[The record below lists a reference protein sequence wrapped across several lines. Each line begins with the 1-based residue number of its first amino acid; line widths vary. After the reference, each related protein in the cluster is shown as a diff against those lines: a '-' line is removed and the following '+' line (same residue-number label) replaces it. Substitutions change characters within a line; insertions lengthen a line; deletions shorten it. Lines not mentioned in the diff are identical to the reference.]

1 MEITALIDPR
11 QLQDA
16 LLAVRPTWFFGVP
29 RIYEKVEVVMLNAI
43 ARMAPDRAEA
53 ARAALERGV
62 ERIREEQAG
71 GSPGPAS
78 PEDEELLRELREAT
92 GLDQAG
98 WLGVSGAP
106 VSRDMAERFH
116 AVGLRISEAWGM
128 SETVIGTAASA
139 DRIRLGAAGWP
150 YDGTELRLAEDGE
163 ILLRSPSVTPGYMKD
178 PERTRQAI
186 TEDGFMRT
194 GDLGRVDEDGYLWVV
209 GRKKD
214 IIINSAGKNMSPSN
228 IEQAIRGT
236 EPIISQV
243 VCFGDGRPYNVGLI
257 VLEPQAAAEFAER
270 HGIPPATTAELARH
284 PILREHLERVVAE
297 GNARLSRVEQLKR
310 FAVYAGE
317 WLPGGD
323 ELTLTNKVK
332 RNEVNRKYAA
342 LVDDLYAPQRTPET
356 APSGH

>member
-1 MEITALIDPR
+1 MQEEDYAYLYELEEEFWWFAGMRDVTA
-11 QLQDA
+11 A
-16 LLAVRPTWFFGVP
+16 LLDP
-29 RIYEKVEVVMLNAI
+29 LC
-43 ARMAPDRAEA
+43 PDGEG
-53 ARAALERGV
+53 ARAALDAAVQRVRNGEPWV
-62 ERIREEQAG
+62 ED
-71 GSPGPAS
+71 P
-78 PEDEELLRELREAT
+78 LLAPLRAAT
-92 GLDQAG
+92 GLEHAG
-98 WLGVSGAP
+98 WAGISGAP
-106 VSRDMAERFH
+106 CSREMAERFH

-178 PERTRQAI
+178 PERTRQAL
-186 TEDGFMRT
+186 TDDGFMRT
-194 GDLGRVDEDGYLWVV
+194 GDLGRVDEDGYLWVI

-214 IIINSAGKNMSPSN
+214 IIINSAGKNMSPTN

-257 VLEPQAAAEFAER
+257 VLDPQAAADFAER
-270 HGIPPATTAELARH
+270 HGIPPARTAELARH
-284 PILREHLERVVAE
+284 PIVREHLETVVAE
-297 GNARLSRVEQLKR
+297 GNARLSRVEQLKA
-310 FAVYAGE
+310 FAVHEGE

-332 RNEVNRKYAA
+332 RAEVNRKYAD
-342 LVDDLYAPQRTPET
+342 LVDDLYATTQRTPET
-356 APSGH
+356 ARAGQ